1 MAASKVVDM
10 TVDEFAT
17 AIANAVRGKS
27 SSAFSNGPSFA
38 QGEGVGGIK
47 ALVDQF
53 GTGLTG
59 ILSHMSNFAGKAIDQ
74 SADTGDA
81 VQLVSK
87 TMSEVLPESFGIL
100 FGKLGGF
107 VADSVRDWQQVSSL
121 GFQMG
126 GDAMAFRQAFSS
138 TGMSVKEW
146 AGMLD
151 TTKPAFALLTGN
163 LSTGAQAF
171 GQLSFEIQN
180 STESQ
185 AFLKL
190 GMNAKDMNEAL
201 AVTIQAQGVQRIQGQ
216 NQQERMNNFLAS
228 TTALS
233 REMDEQA
240 KLTGLSRQEQLKNVK
255 AIQEEAQ
262 TRAGI
267 LQFRRNNPGG
277 EATLGAIN
285 ASSAGYGQEI
295 QRALVMGVAR
305 NGAISQEMANDI
317 QRTYGA
323 QVLASVIQ
331 ISRMANSS
339 SQDVR
344 DQAVAATKALGGQLG
359 EGLSRMSQQ
368 HAYGVG
374 LQTKMAQEAY
384 TLQFNRETSIA
395 AYRNAQAD
403 RKNMTDNEIYALIK
417 DDIALQQ
424 EGRLTEGKKGVINPE
439 TGKDYERGDRDP
451 RTIATDLTMEAQR
464 QITLFGANLNRI
476 VETMNTKLTS
486 NSDIVKGTKEA
497 LDAMRRTGT
506 TEDSNMKQSPVTS
519 LTSSIL
525 LKFDTFNTEAEKSQ
539 LRIAAKWDEVLKRIE
554 TLFGNVTKKAD
565 GTNPSKSSG
574 SSWFQGG
581 PQLSIWAE
589 AGNEAIVNEADASK
603 FIMDNIGLVSN
614 SGVNS
619 PTMNS
624 LLRNI
629 PAQISSVKEQVSAQ
643 VEQAINSTTDQSE
656 LVSALN
662 EISTVMQ
669 ATASTMREVA
679 RNTKDTATNIKA
691 AGINIV

>member
-38 QGEGVGGIK
+38 SGDQGGIK

-53 GTGLTG
+53 GKGLTG
-59 ILSHMSNFAGKAIDQ
+59 ILGHMSTFAGKAIDQ
-74 SADTGDA
+74 TADTGDA
-81 VQLVSK
+81 VQMVSK

-138 TGMSVKEW
+138 TGMSVKDW

-151 TTKPAFALLTGN
+151 TTKPAFAMLTGN
-163 LSTGAQAF
+163 LSTGARAF
-171 GQLSFEIQN
+171 GQMSFEIQN
-180 STESQ
+180 STNSQ

-190 GMNAKDMNEAL
+190 GMGAKDMNEAL
-201 AVTIQAQGVQRIQGQ
+201 AVTIASQGVQRLQGQ
-216 NQQERMNNFLAS
+216 SQQERMNSFLDS
-228 TTALS
+228 TVKLS
-233 REMDEQA
+233 KEMDEQA
-240 KLTGLSRQEQLKNVK
+240 KLTGMTRQEQLKNITE
-255 AIQEEAQ
+255 IQKEAQ
-262 TRAGI
+262 YRSAV
-267 LQFRRNNPGG
+267 LSFRQNNPNG
-277 EATLGAIN
+277 EKILGDVTKA
-285 ASSAGYGQEI
+285 SAGMGQEM
-295 QRALVMGVAR
+295 QRVLVMSLAR
-305 NGAISQEMANDI
+305 NGAITQEMANDI
-317 QRTYGA
+317 QRTYGPAVLA
-323 QVLASVIQ
+323 QVIE
-331 ISRMANSS
+331 IGRMGNSANE
-339 SQDVR
+339 DVQK
-344 DQAVAATKALGGQLG
+344 QAKTATEALQMTMGA
-359 EGLSRMSQQ
+359 GLKEMSGL
-368 HAYGVG
+368 HKMGVG
-374 LQTKMAQEAY
+374 LNTEMARQAY
-384 TLQFNRETSIA
+384 TQQFNRETSIA
-395 AYRNAQAD
+395 AYRNAEAE

-417 DDIALQQ
+417 EDIALQQ
-424 EGRLTEGKKGVINPE
+424 EGKLTEGKKGVINPE

-486 NSDIVKGTKEA
+486 NSDIVKGSKEA

-506 TEDSNMKQSPVTS
+506 TDDSGMKQSPVTS

-565 GTNPSKSSG
+565 GTNPSKSNG

-581 PQLSIWAE
+581 PQLSMWAE
-589 AGNEAIVNEADASK
+589 AGPEAIVNEADASK

-643 VEQAINSTTDQSE
+643 VEQAITSTTDQSE